1 MRERILAVLLATA
14 AGLIVVGVADF
25 SYGAALITGGVLLVA
40 WSWLFFGEV
49 GE

>member
-1 MRERILAVLLATA
+1 MRERILAFLLAAA
-14 AGLIVVGVADF
+14 AGLIVLGVADF
-25 SYGAALITGGVLLVA
+25 SHGAAFITAGALLVA